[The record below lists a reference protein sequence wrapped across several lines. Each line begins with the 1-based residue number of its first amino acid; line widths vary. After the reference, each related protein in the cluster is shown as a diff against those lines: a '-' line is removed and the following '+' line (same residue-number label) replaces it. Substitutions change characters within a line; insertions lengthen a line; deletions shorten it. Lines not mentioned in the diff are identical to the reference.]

1 MSEMK
6 SVFDGWTKQ
15 AIGVASDSA
24 GRKCAGECVLDA
36 EVLVRIGR
44 YIDAPNFAMQIII
57 NANDRK
63 KWNPAKFREID
74 LLSQGLEEIYPTT
87 NSHSRTAPA
96 LQEDELCL
104 VK

>member
-24 GRKCAGECVLDA
+24 GRKCAWECVLDA

-44 YIDAPNFAMQIII
+44 YIDEPNFAMQIII

-74 LLSQGLEEIYPTT
+74 LLSQGPWKRSTPPPIPILGP
-87 NSHSRTAPA
+87 
-96 LQEDELCL
+96 LQHCRRMNYA
-104 VK
+104 